1 MRLELLYVRRRVGV
15 AGKGKMKK
23 IKLVGLFVG
32 VIIALIQYAHC
43 QNVIRF
49 IGVTQTDEQAIRLSW
64 TSTNGELY
72 QIQFANALCT
82 NADGTTA
89 WQTLYDQYPSHG
101 TNTFWLDTGNYNL
114 SPSILHPKSQSMRF
128 YRIVDLGADLLS
140 DEPGVVITG
149 PTSGSTATGD
159 LTVTVT
165 AFTDQPVISWTKLYV
180 DGQEMRGAISTTNY
194 TIGSTNY
201 QTDTYA
207 LNTCEW
213 GNESHT
219 LFATVE
225 SASGYGDAT
234 DSSAVYTGHGV
245 SSYVSATFSNLISRI
260 SFSQVAFDPS
270 SAQTQTVSA
279 LFAANCNWTLDIKN
293 VYSNTIRT
301 VTGSGTSMSYNWD
314 GTGTGG
320 TNLPPGIYYYFISAQ
335 TNGLPSGSMSMEI
348 ASASESSPWD
358 FSSIFAVPADG
369 SGSAVPLV
377 LYPPGYDTNNLIVF
391 EASQSDLM
399 PQPVITTATA
409 ISSGGYALDYSGAS
423 GQSSSAAP
431 QRPPTDP
438 IVGIAGYFGVA
449 NDTFTGNG
457 PGGIGIP
464 PLDNGLNIHMYISF
478 EGKSASGSRGYP
490 PIAVSTPQAN
500 GFVEAM
506 QQFGW
511 RCGFRKTDNQFSIND
526 LRGNGTMFNSVK
538 IGVLLTHCTYG
549 TSIDYAASQCKQM
562 YFAITSGNSA
572 QYLRMSE
579 MNLGG
584 SGTNGL
590 KWMALFG
597 CNSLQHTDW
606 SSMQSSGV
614 YPYNSNLHLLLGSD
628 SIVYSSS
635 VILKYWGQYM
645 DFGRSGF
652 SPMTIHDAWYQ
663 AAQDAYRGHNY
674 GNTMKFAIA
683 GDSACMGDYVQTG
696 ANSNPGGSWSY
707 NSQQV
712 WP

>member
-1 MRLELLYVRRRVGV
+1 MKSLQSVGLVGV
-15 AGKGKMKK
+15 LLAS
-23 IKLVGLFVG
+23 VYS
-32 VIIALIQYAHC
+32 ASS
-43 QNVIRF
+43 QNVIQF
-49 IGVTQTDEQAIRLSW
+49 TGASVTDELAIRLSW
-64 TSTNGELY
+64 SSTNGELY
-72 QIQFANALCT
+72 QVQFANAFNT
-82 NADGTTA
+82 NADGSTA
-89 WQTLYDQYPSHG
+89 WQTLCDQYPSHG
-101 TNTFWLDTGNYNL
+101 TNTFWLDTGNYNF
-114 SPSILHPKSQSMRF
+114 SPSVPHPKYQGMRF
-128 YRIVDLGADLLS
+128 YRIVDLGADSLS

-165 AFTDQPVISWTKLYV
+165 AYTDQPVISWTKLYV
-180 DGQEMRGAISTTNY
+180 DGQEMRGAVATTNY

-201 QTDTYA
+201 QTDTYV

-213 GNESHT
+213 GNKSHT
-219 LFATVE
+219 LFATVG
-225 SASGYGDAT
+225 SQSGYGDAT
-234 DSSAVYTGHGV
+234 DSSAVYAGHGV
-245 SSYVSATFSNLISRI
+245 SPYVPVTFSNLINRI

-270 SAQTQTVSA
+270 VGQTQTVSA
-279 LFAANCNWTLDIKN
+279 VFAANCNWTMDIKN
-293 VYSNTIRT
+293 VYSNSVRT
-301 VTGSGTSMSYNWD
+301 VTGSGTSMAYNWN

-320 TNLPPGIYYYFISAQ
+320 TNLPVGIYYYFISAQ
-335 TNGLPSGSMSMEI
+335 TNSLPSDSMSMEM
-348 ASASESSPWD
+348 ASESEASPWD
-358 FSSIFAVPADG
+358 FTTIFAVPADG
-369 SGSAVPLV
+369 SGGAVPLI
-377 LYPPGYDTNNLIVF
+377 LYPPGYDTNNLILF

-399 PQPVITTATA
+399 PKSITTAA
-409 ISSGGYALDYSGAS
+409 MSPSDYASDYSGAS
-423 GQSSSAAP
+423 SQSSSGAP

-438 IVGIAGYFGVA
+438 IIGIAGYFGVA
-449 NDTFTGNG
+449 NDTFSGNG
-457 PGGIGIP
+457 PGGYGIP

-478 EGKSASGSRGYP
+478 EGKSASGSRVYP
-490 PIAVSTPQAN
+490 PIEVSTPQAN
-500 GFVEAM
+500 GFVDAM

-526 LRGNGTMFNSVK
+526 LRGSGTMFNSVK

-549 TSIDYAASQCKQM
+549 TSIDYAANQCKQM
-562 YFAITSGNSA
+562 YFAITSGNGA

-584 SGTNGL
+584 PGTNGL

-645 DFGRSGF
+645 CFGRNGF

-663 AAQDAYRGHNY
+663 SAQDAYRGHNY

-683 GDSACMGDYVQTG
+683 GDSACMGDYVQPG
-696 ANSNPGGSWSY
+696 ASSNPGGSWTY